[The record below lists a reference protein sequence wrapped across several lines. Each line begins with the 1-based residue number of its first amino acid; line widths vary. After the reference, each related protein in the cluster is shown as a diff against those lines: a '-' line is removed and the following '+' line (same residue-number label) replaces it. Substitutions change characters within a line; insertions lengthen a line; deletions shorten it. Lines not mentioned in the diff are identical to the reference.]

1 MLPFSVQGPRQH
13 WVSGRIAATA
23 VRPPWRATAF
33 AALLALCALGAQ
45 GQPYPQRSVRIIVP
59 YPPGSG
65 TDIVARLLG
74 QRIGET
80 WGQAIVVDNRPG
92 AGAIVGVDA
101 LAKSAPDG
109 YTLGIADTGPLAI
122 NPALYPKLPYDQ
134 ARDFAPVVEVA
145 KLPFMLVAHP
155 SLGVSSVAELIAEA
169 KRRPGQINYASVGN
183 GSGVHLATELFRK
196 RAGIDIVHIPYK
208 GSAPALTDVLAG
220 TTPLMFVN
228 LLSGLPH
235 VKGGRLRALA
245 VGSAERLAALPEVP
259 TMSQAGVPGYLFV
272 AWFGIIAPAGTPPAI
287 IERLNSEFRR
297 VLAMPDIR
305 DRLLNE
311 GGMEPVGGTAARF
324 ALLIA
329 AEKQHWGKLVRET
342 DARVD

>member
-1 MLPFSVQGPRQH
+1 MKSRF
-13 WVSGRIAATA
+13 
-23 VRPPWRATAF
+23 AF
-33 AALLALCALGAQ
+33 LRGSTLVLLLLAFSAQ
-45 GQPYPQRSVRIIVP
+45 AQPYPNRPVRIIVP

-74 QRIGET
+74 QRIGES
-80 WGQAIVVDNRPG
+80 WGQPIVVDNRPG

-101 LAKSAPDG
+101 VAKSAPDG

-122 NPALYPKLPYDQ
+122 NPSLYPKLPYDPL
-134 ARDFAPVVEVA
+134 RDFAPVIEVA

-169 KRRPGQINYASVGN
+169 RRRPGQINYASVGN

-228 LLSGLPH
+228 LLSGLPL
-235 VKGGRLRALA
+235 VRSGKLRALA
-245 VGSAERLAALPEVP
+245 VGTTERLRALPDVP
-259 TMSQAGVPGYLFV
+259 TVSQAGVPGYQFE
-272 AWFGIIAPAGTPPAI
+272 AWFGVIAPAGTPVAVV
-287 IERLNSEFRR
+287 ERLNSEFRK
-297 VLAMPDIR
+297 VLAAPEVR

-311 GGMEPVGGTAARF
+311 GGMEPVGGSAAQF
-324 ALLIA
+324 ARLIA
-329 AEKQHWGKLVRET
+329 AEREHWGKLVKET
-342 DARVD
+342 GARVD

>member
-1 MLPFSVQGPRQH
+1 MKSRF
-13 WVSGRIAATA
+13 
-23 VRPPWRATAF
+23 AF
-33 AALLALCALGAQ
+33 LRGSALVLLLLAFSAQ
-45 GQPYPQRSVRIIVP
+45 AQPYPNRPVRIIVP

-74 QRIGET
+74 QRIGES
-80 WGQAIVVDNRPG
+80 WGQPIVVDNRPG

-101 LAKSAPDG
+101 VAKSAPDG

-122 NPALYPKLPYDQ
+122 NPSLYPKLPYDPL
-134 ARDFAPVVEVA
+134 RDFAPVIEVA

-169 KRRPGQINYASVGN
+169 RRRPGQINYASVGN

-228 LLSGLPH
+228 LLSGLPL
-235 VKGGRLRALA
+235 VRSGKLRALA
-245 VGSAERLAALPEVP
+245 VGTTERLRALPDVP
-259 TMSQAGVPGYLFV
+259 TVSQAGVPGYQFE
-272 AWFGIIAPAGTPPAI
+272 AWFGVIAPAGTPVAVV
-287 IERLNSEFRR
+287 ERLNSEFRK
-297 VLAMPDIR
+297 VLAAPEVR

-311 GGMEPVGGTAARF
+311 GGMEPVGGSAAQF
-324 ALLIA
+324 ARLIA
-329 AEKQHWGKLVRET
+329 AEREHWGKLVKET
-342 DARVD
+342 GARVD

>member
-1 MLPFSVQGPRQH
+1 MALRAIKSLHSCLRRSKLRLPSSARPVWRTAC
-13 WVSGRIAATA
+13 AA
-23 VRPPWRATAF
+23 VVLFLAF
-33 AALLALCALGAQ
+33 VAHA
-45 GQPYPQRSVRIIVP
+45 QPYPQRSVRIIVP

-74 QRIGET
+74 QRISES
-80 WGQAIVVDNRPG
+80 WGQPIVVDNRPG

-101 LAKSAPDG
+101 VAKSAPDG

-122 NPALYPKLPYDQ
+122 NPSLYPKLPYDPV
-134 ARDFAPVVEVA
+134 RDLAPVVEVA

-183 GSGVHLATELFRK
+183 GSAVHLATELFRK
-196 RAGIDIVHIPYK
+196 RAGIEIVHIPYK
-208 GSAPALTDVLAG
+208 GSAPALIDVLSG

-235 VKGGRLRALA
+235 VRSGRLRALA
-245 VGSAERLAALPEVP
+245 VASAQRIRAVPDVP
-259 TMSQAGVPGYLFV
+259 TVSQAGVPGYQFE
-272 AWFGIIAPAGTPPAI
+272 AWFGVIAPAGTSAAI
-287 IERLNSEFRR
+287 IERLNAEFRR
-297 VLAMPDIR
+297 VLALPEVR

-311 GGMEPVGGTAARF
+311 GGMEPVGGTAAQF
-324 ALLIA
+324 ASLIS
-329 AEKQHWGKLVRET
+329 AEREHWGKLVRET
-342 DARVD
+342 GARVD

>member
-1 MLPFSVQGPRQH
+1 MNFPISFRL
-13 WVSGRIAATA
+13 A
-23 VRPPWRATAF
+23 WRATLAGVF
-33 AALLALCALGAQ
+33 LLLASAAQ
-45 GQPYPQRSVRIIVP
+45 AQPYPQRSVRIIVP

-74 QRIGET
+74 QRIGES
-80 WGQAIVVDNRPG
+80 WGQPIVVDNRPG

-101 LAKSAPDG
+101 VAKSAPDG

-122 NPALYPKLPYDQ
+122 NPALYPKLPYDPI
-134 ARDFAPVVEVA
+134 RDFAPVVEVA

-155 SLGVSSVAELIAEA
+155 SLKVASVAELIAEA

-183 GSGVHLATELFRK
+183 GSAVHLATELFKK

-235 VKGGRLRALA
+235 VKSGRLLALGVGTAERLRAL
-245 VGSAERLAALPEVP
+245 PDVP
-259 TMSQAGVPGYLFV
+259 PIGQAGLTGYKFE
-272 AWFGIIAPAGTPPAI
+272 AWFGIIAPAGTPAPI
-287 IERLNSEFRR
+287 LERLNSEFRR
-297 VLAMPDIR
+297 VLALPDVR

-311 GGMEPVGGTAARF
+311 GGMEPVGGTAAQF
-324 ALLIA
+324 AALIA
-329 AEKQHWGKLVRET
+329 AEKDQWGRLVRET
-342 DARVD
+342 GARVD